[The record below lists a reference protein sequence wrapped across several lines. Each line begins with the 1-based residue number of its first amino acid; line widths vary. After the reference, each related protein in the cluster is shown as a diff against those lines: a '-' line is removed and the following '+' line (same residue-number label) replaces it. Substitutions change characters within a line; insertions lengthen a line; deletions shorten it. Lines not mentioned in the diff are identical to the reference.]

1 MKSTVRLNALL
12 IQAFFVFLALGVSAA
27 QIAAQPPDDEIL
39 SIDSNLVVLNAT
51 VIDGK
56 FLPILGLKQKN
67 FKIFEDGVEQKIDFF
82 EAEETPFA
90 AVILIDTSGSMESRV
105 SLARSAAIN
114 FLDGL
119 RTDDMVAI
127 YQFDSSVKQV
137 QDFSQSRD
145 IPDAAYDMKARG
157 MTRMYDAINQAVL
170 DLAKRPEKRKAI
182 LILSD
187 GEDTNSGKSADKVL
201 KNAIAASATIFT
213 VDMSSVDDMSNKKK
227 QNVGVLKN
235 FADKSGG
242 RFFTAVGGMG
252 LRDALK
258 SVIQEL
264 GSQYTLGYQPSNN
277 AKDGKYRAI
286 QLTVTKPNTFVRT
299 RKGYNAVKK

>member
-1 MKSTVRLNALL
+1 M
-12 IQAFFVFLALGVSAA
+12 
-27 QIAAQPPDDEIL
+27 DDK
-39 SIDSNLVVLNAT
+39 
-51 VIDGK
+51 G
-56 FLPILGLKQKN
+56 LPVLGLKLKN
-67 FKIFEDGVEQKIDFF
+67 FKIFEDNVEQKIDFF
-82 EAEETPFA
+82 EAEEAPFA

-127 YQFDSSVKQV
+127 YQFDSSVKQI

-145 IPDAAYDMKARG
+145 VPDAAYDMKARG

-201 KNAIAASATIFT
+201 KAAIAASATIFT
-213 VDMSSVDDMSNKKK
+213 VDMSSVDDMSAKKK

-264 GSQYTLGYQPSNN
+264 GSQYTLGYEPSNN

-286 QLTVTKPNTFVRT
+286 RLTVTKPNTFVRT